1 MSDFT
6 DYNQDDEDE
15 DDDYLTD
22 EIEEQERLYA
32 LSLKEADSFN
42 SVYLPNFAVNAGSDF
57 QDFYKDDEN
66 YSAFDDLFPH
76 QTEKENEAAAFFN
89 TPDEAETGSLNT
101 DSVDNWG
108 SIRYPSNI
116 RDTVSTGRRAS
127 DSTLSPNPE
136 GDDSLLMPEIDEALF
151 GDQYNGI
158 IPDLGVAKTRKGF
171 VPTGVVD
178 PNYEKSS
185 SNNRGA
191 QQPSGIRN
199 SIGLGGL
206 LGVGALI
213 GNNNDNNDGII
224 IPAINTNTPTSTTP
238 TTTPQNT
245 NMQKPGE
252 LKDFK
257 HYLNQAKD
265 TFTDEDFLNDILN
278 SEKNLAPGFI
288 DQRTDNINRSYE
300 GYGGVATDAIGSVGD
315 ATTAANQRA
324 REGGAQFFQD
334 TYGKTIDNMRAGNR
348 GLYDMVDSQSKQA
361 NMLGEK
367 AMGLMENAGKL
378 TERQRY
384 GIEDGTRARMQQ
396 MGRGTSNFALEQELG
411 NVIEA
416 ERLDANRDYA
426 TAGGMLGQQA
436 QISGMVSGM
445 EQPYVQQVFNQKV
458 DPYAGLTLAE
468 SSKGLGQNVGPT
480 MFDVGSLYGAAQG
493 DYNQQSNLY
502 LANKNAKAQKDSNFW
517 NSAAGF
523 GDMIGIDD
531 YLERK
536 LAEYNTPVEE
546 EKG

>member
-1 MSDFT
+1 ME
-6 DYNQDDEDE
+6 DEDE
-15 DDDYLTD
+15 YDEDEYVNDYWSQLGLDSNWWGQNDSNDFED
-22 EIEEQERLYA
+22 E
-32 LSLKEADSFN
+32 
-42 SVYLPNFAVNAGSDF
+42 SDV
-57 QDFYKDDEN
+57 QDWWAEN
-66 YSAFDDLFPH
+66 NNEIPDWRDLGY
-76 QTEKENEAAAFFN
+76 
-89 TPDEAETGSLNT
+89 PDEVAIGDPGNMIGGGGGIGDPGTRVPGNNATNYKNMTQEERDYWDYEKFGGPYPGSEEVNT
-101 DSVDNWG
+101 
-108 SIRYPSNI
+108 
-116 RDTVSTGRRAS
+116 
-127 DSTLSPNPE
+127 E
-136 GDDSLLMPEIDEALF
+136 
-151 GDQYNGI
+151 
-158 IPDLGVAKTRKGF
+158 
-171 VPTGVVD
+171 VVD
-178 PNYEKSS
+178 PGYKKSRTG
-185 SNNRGA
+185 NTR
-191 QQPSGIRN
+191 Q
-199 SIGLGGL
+199 GGGFPNVW
-206 LGVGALI
+206 GVGTVSNAFT
-213 GNNNDNNDGII
+213 GNDNDNNGGII

-257 HYLNQAKD
+257 YYLNQAKD
-265 TFTDEDFLNDILN
+265 TFTDEDFLNEILD

-300 GYGGVATDAIGSVGD
+300 GYGGVATNAIGSVGD

-334 TYGKTIDNMRAGNR
+334 TYGKTIDSMRAGNR

-378 TERQRY
+378 NERQRY

-426 TAGGMLGQQA
+426 TAGDMLSQQSN
-436 QISGMVSGM
+436 ISNSVSNM
-445 EQPYVQQVFNQKV
+445 EQPYMQQVFNQKV